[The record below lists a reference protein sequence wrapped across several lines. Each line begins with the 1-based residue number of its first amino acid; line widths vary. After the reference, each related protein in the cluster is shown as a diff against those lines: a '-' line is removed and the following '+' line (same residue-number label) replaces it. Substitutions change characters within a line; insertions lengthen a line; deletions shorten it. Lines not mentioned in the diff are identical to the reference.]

1 METVRDWIPKW
12 PNPRRD
18 RESSETRPKSEIQF
32 NSVPIRYKRPTSAA
46 TAPPD
51 IYDDKLRNMN
61 NCNILQNERDN
72 EHEFIDSCE
81 EINSGIVHS
90 TPKVYM
96 TGKPRVVKKSA
107 SNPGVCRAHDN
118 EPVRLPRPELRSYD
132 PDLNKNQD
140 RTRFQGQGDRA
151 HKDLNSGSNRQP
163 QNQGYGGRLYPE
175 SEFWSRPTEGQ
186 VSYPNTGPRNGHRQ
200 RDPDKFNGQTVEWS
214 DYLTH
219 FETVANWN
227 GWNDYERATQLIM
240 SLQGEAQ
247 RVLSDISPYI
257 DTQNYGALIAEL
269 ENRFNPAERE
279 ATFQIEF
286 RNRVK
291 KDNETPMQFGYAL
304 RRLASK
310 AFPGISL
317 NAQEQWI
324 LDQFIN
330 GLGNA
335 EIRKHVQ
342 FAHPKNLHEAISL
355 ATEYEC
361 FENNANKK
369 LSKPVNGKVCA
380 IENSESQILKNI
392 LTTLR
397 KNSDQINQLSNELGH
412 IKESKHTD
420 SRSNKAQTRDQGKK
434 DIECYRCHEKG
445 HYSRDCPKNPTAA
458 GKTSDSSNSP
468 KNLN

>member
-1 METVRDWIPKW
+1 MQTVRDWIPKW

-18 RESSETRPKSEIQF
+18 RESGENRPESEIQI
-32 NSVPIRYKRPTSAA
+32 NSVPIRYQRPTSAA

-51 IYDDKLRNMN
+51 FYDDRLMTNMN
-61 NCNILQNERDN
+61 NCNMLQNDHEN
-72 EHEFIDSCE
+72 EHNFVDSCDGM
-81 EINSGIVHS
+81 NTGIFHS
-90 TPKVYM
+90 TPREC
-96 TGKPRVVKKSA
+96 TNAKPQPVRISSSTPCAYKT
-107 SNPGVCRAHDN
+107 HDN
-118 EPVRLPRPELRSYD
+118 EPRRPNMRSHD

-140 RTRFQGQGDRA
+140 RVRFQGQGDS
-151 HKDLNSGSNRQP
+151 HSGSNRQP
-163 QNQGYGGRLYPE
+163 QNHGYGGRLNPQ

-186 VSYPNTGPRNGHRQ
+186 MSYPNTGPRYSHRQ

-247 RVLSDISPYI
+247 RVFSDISPYI
-257 DTQNYGALIAEL
+257 DTQNYGALVSEL

-279 ATFQIEF
+279 ATFRIEF

-342 FAHPKNLHEAISL
+342 FAHPKNLHVAISL

-361 FENNANKK
+361 FETNANRK

-380 IENSESQILKNI
+380 IENSESQVLKNI
-392 LTTLR
+392 LTTLK
-397 KNSDQINQLSNELGH
+397 KNSDQISQLSDELGH
-412 IKESKHTD
+412 IKGTNQNG
-420 SRSNKAQTRDQGKK
+420 SRSYKGQTRDKGKK
-434 DIECYRCHEKG
+434 ARDIECYRCHQKG
-445 HYSRDCPKNPTAA
+445 HYSRECPQNPTAT
-458 GKTSDSSNSP
+458 GKSGSSSNSA